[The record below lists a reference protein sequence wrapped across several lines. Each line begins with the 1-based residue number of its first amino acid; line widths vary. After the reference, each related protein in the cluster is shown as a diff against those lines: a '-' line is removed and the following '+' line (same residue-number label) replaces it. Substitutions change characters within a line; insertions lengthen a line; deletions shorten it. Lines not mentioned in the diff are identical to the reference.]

1 MQFTWEQCLEY
12 WSDVSSSRFAT
23 VDESYLLVT
32 RILDHNSINVS
43 QFVHDVHSVMT
54 KARPKNNCLH
64 FHGGNNAGK
73 TLIANSLME
82 SNLVTAEI
90 QNMDMTNSFF
100 LQAAENV
107 RAILVNEA
115 MITDATVELF
125 KNIVEGQP
133 VSVPVKYKSDYNL
146 PRTPIVITSNH
157 DILRFTLFPSLHKP
171 SMNVRI
177 RRYDFASA
185 PFLAEFPLQIHPYV
199 WKKLCYHFIH
209 E

>member
-1 MQFTWEQCLEY
+1 
-12 WSDVSSSRFAT
+12 
-23 VDESYLLVT
+23 
-32 RILDHNSINVS
+32 
-43 QFVHDVHSVMT
+43 
-54 KARPKNNCLH
+54 
-64 FHGGNNAGK
+64 
-73 TLIANSLME
+73 ME

-157 DILRFTLFPSLHKP
+157 DILRFTLFPAL
-171 SMNVRI
+171 
-177 RRYDFASA
+177 Y
-185 PFLAEFPLQIHPYV
+185 QIS
-199 WKKLCYHFIH
+199 
-209 E
+209 